1 MNANINIDN
10 NKIKKANKAQ
20 KQIFKKKKRVR
31 IELYVHR
38 PRKTPLPF

>member
-20 KQIFKKKKRVR
+20 KQIFKKKK
-31 IELYVHR
+31 ELE
-38 PRKTPLPF
+38 